1 MGYFRFIKLNL
12 RPNRDIIIYI
22 NTSKEGIKMRYLK
35 KVFSIFLALVLSITM
50 LSSYVMTLKADNNVI
65 NLNELEPFKGRTK
78 EEVTEKYDIAK
89 KDELVLCQDFG
100 LHKYEKFN

>member
-1 MGYFRFIKLNL
+1 MGCFRFVKLNL

-22 NTSKEGIKMRYLK
+22 NTSKEGIEMRYLK

-78 EEVTEKYDIAK
+78 E
-89 KDELVLCQDFG
+89 
-100 LHKYEKFN
+100 

>member
-35 KVFSIFLALVLSITM
+35 STRVLKSIIEGE
-50 LSSYVMTLKADNNVI
+50 Y
-65 NLNELEPFKGRTK
+65 
-78 EEVTEKYDIAK
+78 
-89 KDELVLCQDFG
+89 
-100 LHKYEKFN
+100 

>member
-1 MGYFRFIKLNL
+1 
-12 RPNRDIIIYI
+12 
-22 NTSKEGIKMRYLK
+22 
-35 KVFSIFLALVLSITM
+35 M

-89 KDELVLCQDFG
+89 RMNIIIEGIMIIMRLS
-100 LHKYEKFN
+100 HH

>member
-1 MGYFRFIKLNL
+1 
-12 RPNRDIIIYI
+12 
-22 NTSKEGIKMRYLK
+22 MRYLK

-65 NLNELEPFKGRTK
+65 NLNELEPFEGRTK

-89 KDELVLCQDFG
+89 KDEYYNRGNND
-100 LHKYEKFN
+100 

>member
-1 MGYFRFIKLNL
+1 MGCFRFVKLNL
-12 RPNRDIIIYI
+12 TLNWDITIYI
-22 NTSKEGIKMRYLK
+22 NTSKWGIEMRYLK

-78 EEVTEKYDIAK
+78 E
-89 KDELVLCQDFG
+89 
-100 LHKYEKFN
+100 

>member
-78 EEVTEKYDIAK
+78 E
-89 KDELVLCQDFG
+89 
-100 LHKYEKFN
+100 

>member
-1 MGYFRFIKLNL
+1 
-12 RPNRDIIIYI
+12 
-22 NTSKEGIKMRYLK
+22 
-35 KVFSIFLALVLSITM
+35 M

-89 KDELVLCQDFG
+89 KDEYYNRGNNDY
-100 LHKYEKFN
+100 YEITHH